1 MLYYFLIGLT
11 YWTINVW
18 IRKMYVEG
26 DYTLPFVWVFFWPLC
41 FIALAIIKIQ
51 ELKNKL

>member
-1 MLYYFLIGLT
+1 MLYYFLIGLA
-11 YWTINVW
+11 YWSINVH
-18 IRKMYVEG
+18 IRKIDTEG
-26 DYTLPFVWVFFWPLC
+26 DYTLPFVWVFFFTLC